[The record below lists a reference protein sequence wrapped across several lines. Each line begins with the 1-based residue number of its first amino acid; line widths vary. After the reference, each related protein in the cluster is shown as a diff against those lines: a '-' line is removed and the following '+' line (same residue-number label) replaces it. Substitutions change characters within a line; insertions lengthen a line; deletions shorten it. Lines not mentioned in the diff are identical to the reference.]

1 MLSRLSVQNSSQS
14 QLGGK
19 LVAVGDVNGTVTLLE
34 LCDSLAVQQNAERK
48 AMDLMF
54 EREMKQEKNLEA
66 RERDIRRLKSL
77 AEQTTGN
84 PAMVSVKDSQDN
96 KDERMEA
103 LLRKVSLTLQ
113 NLLILPL
120 ISSYIYLISSFTS
133 YLRPILPPLLYP
145 YRWMPTSCPASRTPR
160 TRRAR
165 SRTRGTEGR
174 AKRLPILYY
183 TTNICIHCVYMY
195 K

>member
-1 MLSRLSVQNSSQS
+1 MLSTLSVQNSSQS

-103 LLRKVSLTLQ
+103 LLRKVSVTLQ
-113 NLLILPL
+113 NFLIFPSISPYFRFILPL
-120 ISSYIYLISSFTS
+120 FT
-133 YLRPILPPLLYP
+133 P
-145 YRWMPTSCPASRTPR
+145 YFSTS
-160 TRRAR
+160 
-165 SRTRGTEGR
+165 
-174 AKRLPILYY
+174 I
-183 TTNICIHCVYMY
+183 IC
-195 K
+195 